1 MLLKSGGGPVSDKL
15 LWRVQRWGV
24 VSGNGIS
31 LRMPEPRPPVTLFFS
46 QPLRFPASHQREGR
60 QSVLEYVV

>member
-24 VSGNGIS
+24 VSDNDIS

-46 QPLRFPASHQREGR
+46 QPLRFPAFHQREGR
-60 QSVLEYVV
+60 RSVREYVV